1 MHVNQNRTGVNDDME
16 HVTTCADQR
25 INLFQ
30 GAKCRLDFLS
40 LPPNLTPDPET
51 GHITDWTEDQFVE
64 RFRTG
69 RRAANPCLGVHGG

>member
-1 MHVNQNRTGVNDDME
+1 
-16 HVTTCADQR
+16 
-25 INLFQ
+25 
-30 GAKCRLDFLS
+30 LDFLS